1 MKNAIKKLICFLA
14 VIACVAMLFVGN
26 TVAIALDADGSSGD
40 RIEYYSR
47 KYGSLEYS
55 VLRLTISAETER
67 KLNEDA
73 EGAVQEGET
82 PYTVQSYL
90 DRFIRLASADPN
102 SCEKTADAEGGVTY
116 EIPFV
121 DSYSSP
127 LDENDFYEVQKRF
140 FTIKYDV
147 TYVNPLIK
155 LSRALFG
162 DDGETTALGDW
173 QKLLAFGKKND
184 LPAVKKVF
192 PCLKTADW
200 SKADISYYRAAPKS
214 YGAGNEDGEIYLNSI
229 RYLRWDNSSENWEK
243 LSYSYYRPYQLG
255 WGVTIS
261 AAALLVALIIIIV
274 TKKNKKSNSFAD
286 YRPLSEAETA
296 NRVESKIKGVTVTD
310 PNASEG
316 TNAAP
321 PKDGYMGGGVFRE
334 NGRTVDV
341 FGNDVGSASEDK
353 KDENERSGE

>member
-1 MKNAIKKLICFLA
+1 MKNRIKKLICFLA
-14 VIACVAMLFVGN
+14 AIACVAVLCVGN
-26 TVAIALDADGSSGD
+26 TVAIAEEADVSSGD

-55 VLRLTISAETER
+55 VLRLTISAETEC
-67 KLNEDA
+67 KLDEDA
-73 EGAVQEGET
+73 AGAAKEGET

-90 DRFIRLASADPN
+90 DRFVKLASADPS
-102 SCEKTADAEGGVTY
+102 SCEKTVYEEGGVTY

-127 LDENDFYEVQKRF
+127 LDEKDSYSVQKRF

-147 TYVNPLIK
+147 NYVNPLIK

-162 DDGETTALGDW
+162 EDGDSAALGDW
-173 QKLLAFGKKND
+173 QKLLASGKKND
-184 LPAVKKVF
+184 LPALKEVF

-214 YGAGNEDGEIYLNSI
+214 YGAGNEDGETYLNSI

-274 TKKNKKSNSFAD
+274 TKKNNKRNSFAD

-296 NRVESKIKGVTVTD
+296 NRVERKIKGVTVTD
-310 PNASEG
+310 NVSEG
-316 TNAAP
+316 ANAAP